1 MNIFGIVIGIL
12 AAVILF
18 LNFGVTVT
26 AFAAATI
33 IVLVIVAAV
42 TGRSAV

>member
-1 MNIFGIVIGIL
+1 MNVFGIVIGIL

-18 LNFGVTVT
+18 MTFGVNVV
-26 AFAAATI
+26 AFCAAAI

-42 TGRSAV
+42 TRRGP

>member
-1 MNIFGIVIGIL
+1 MNIFGIIVGIL

-26 AFAAATI
+26 AFAAAAI

-42 TGRSAV
+42 QGRSAV